1 MDPTNPT
8 NQPTG
13 PAPAGQ
19 VPTDQP
25 PAGFAAVPGAVP
37 PEASTPPVWSMPPAP
52 VAMPPIV
59 AATPG
64 APARRGRD
72 PLTILMFA
80 AAFVALGGV
89 GFAAGRVTAPAAAVA
104 STGGRG
110 GSGGFNFPGGGSFN
124 PGGGNGAG
132 GLGRFG
138 GGVSIQGTITE
149 TTADHI
155 TIKLANGSTV
165 TIPVDS
171 STAYHR
177 QASATSSDVQTG
189 ATVLVQLTAGG
200 TTGRGQAPSDS
211 TAPGASGAPGAAAG
225 RVIGT
230 ASDVTIV
237 SP

>member
-1 MDPTNPT
+1 MDPTNPPT
-8 NQPTG
+8 SQTPTG
-13 PAPAGQ
+13 Q
-19 VPTDQP
+19 T
-25 PAGFAAVPGAVP
+25 PGAFSTAPSEVP
-37 PEASTPPVWSMPPAP
+37 PGSGVPPVWSMPPAP
-52 VAMPPIV
+52 LAMPPVV
-59 AATPG
+59 AVSPG
-64 APARRGRD
+64 VPAARRRD

-89 GFAAGRVTAPAAAVA
+89 GFAAGRVTAPAAATA

-110 GSGGFNFPGGGSFN
+110 GNGGFNFPGGGSFN

-155 TIKLANGSTV
+155 TIKLANGSSV

-189 ATVLVQLTAGG
+189 ATVLVQLTGG
-200 TTGRGQAPSDS
+200 GANGRGGQAPNGSG
-211 TAPGASGAPGAAAG
+211 APGASGAPGTTTG
-225 RVIGT
+225 RVVGT